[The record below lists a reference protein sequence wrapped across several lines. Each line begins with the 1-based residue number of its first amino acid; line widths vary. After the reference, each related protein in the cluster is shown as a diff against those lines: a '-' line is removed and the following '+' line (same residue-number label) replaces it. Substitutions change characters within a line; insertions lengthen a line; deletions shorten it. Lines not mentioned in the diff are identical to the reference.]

1 PEQELAAVRTAREAA
16 RRYQALVLVNG
27 SADLTAESGA
37 DGLHLGPTEPSA
49 RAQRD
54 RIGRFPLIGRTAQS
68 GEQIEAVL
76 ADPDLDYFSIGPV
89 HRTPT
94 VPQARPVGLDLVR
107 QAARVAPVA
116 DPETKPWFAIGG
128 IDETTIDDVI
138 EAGARRVAVVR
149 AITAA

>member
-107 QAARVAPVA
+107 QRS
-116 DPETKPWFAIGG
+116 E
-128 IDETTIDDVI
+128 E
-138 EAGARRVAVVR
+138 RRVGSVR
-149 AITAA
+149 RPGRTTALNPQNTMQHVHRSY